1 MEGAAGTAMV
11 TDAVLLVSAT
21 EVAVTVTLSE
31 DAEAAGA
38 VNVAPVVVVFD
49 SVPPPLMVHVTPSA
63 PLSFTTVAVIVA
75 VSVGS
80 TVDADDVTV
89 MLTGLELPPQPA
101 KKPAMRR
108 QESVKAATLNVR
120 VNDPVI
126 MPAISSD
133 HNLARRGKSEKSIGN
148 KWPKYTARRCDCQFM
163 RYGIE

>member
-1 MEGAAGTAMV
+1 
-11 TDAVLLVSAT
+11 
-21 EVAVTVTLSE
+21 
-31 DAEAAGA
+31 
-38 VNVAPVVVVFD
+38 
-49 SVPPPLMVHVTPSA
+49 
-63 PLSFTTVAVIVA
+63 VAVIVA

-133 HNLARRGKSEKSIGN
+133 HNLARRGSRKNRSGTSCRNIPHVDATVN
-148 KWPKYTARRCDCQFM
+148 S
-163 RYGIE
+163 